1 MNAKDRASQ
10 NATKKG
16 KKYAGNVKTARPTKP
31 KVEGLTGYDELLSG
45 YERGYTVTPS
55 GMTFEIQAINPGMF
69 LGIFGTPFM
78 SLLIEK
84 GATDQKSIDAITDN
98 MTDEEKIELANEPI
112 LKGKVLDIICA
123 GVISAKLVNKPQS
136 ECDPENKE
144 LSIIRLIEIGKLTSV
159 STPEDVKDDVTH
171 LYKAIQ
177 ELTKPEEIAKAA
189 ESFLKTYKEGTEG
202 TTEDTPDSEGI
213 PSDTESDTVPEDTE

>member
-16 KKYAGNVKTARPTKP
+16 KKYAGNVKTARPMKP

-45 YERGYTVTPS
+45 YETGYTVTPS
-55 GMTFEIQAINPGMF
+55 GMTFEIQAISPGMF

-78 SLLIEK
+78 SMLIEQ
-84 GATDQKSIDAITDN
+84 GATDQDTVDKIVEK

-112 LKGKVLDIICA
+112 LKNSVLDTICA

-136 ECDPENKE
+136 ECDPEDKE
-144 LSIIRLIEIGKLTSV
+144 ISIIRLLEIEKLT
-159 STPEDVKDDVTH
+159 EADVVH
-171 LYKAIQ
+171 LYKAIK
-177 ELTKPEEIAKAA
+177 ELTKPEEIAKA
-189 ESFLKTYKEGTEG
+189 
-202 TTEDTPDSEGI
+202 
-213 PSDTESDTVPEDTE
+213 V